1 MLPIRD
7 FVGYAKTLEFDA
19 ILIVCGVDAVTW
31 RYIGTTRKLY
41 DRYVD
46 CIVRDA
52 QDLGGV
58 VVTGG
63 AALNGV
69 LRYGRCVDEVGHV
82 DEGVFD
88 VVSQAMAR
96 WVVTVWRK
104 QVEPISKL

>member
-1 MLPIRD
+1 M
-7 FVGYAKTLEFDA
+7 GYAATLEFDA
-19 ILIVCGVDAVTW
+19 MMIVYGVDAVTW
-31 RYIGTTRKLY
+31 RYIGTTRNLY

-46 CIVRDA
+46 CIVGDA
-52 QDLGGV
+52 QDLPCT

-69 LRYGRCVDEVGHV
+69 LRYGRWVDEVGHV